1 MLSQQLV
8 PSLQDFIQ
16 NFGTWLIIA
25 ILRVNHQ
32 LRRLAGK
39 SYIITNLI
47 FIVAKF
53 YDNIV
58 QPISH
63 ATFPLIHFQIYFWK
77 AWYTERYI
85 AM

>member
-47 FIVAKF
+47 FVVNN
-53 YDNIV
+53 DNIL
-58 QPISH
+58 QPI
-63 ATFPLIHFQIYFWK
+63 
-77 AWYTERYI
+77 
-85 AM
+85 

>member
-8 PSLQDFIQ
+8 PSLQDFIP

-25 ILRVNHQ
+25 ILRANHQ

-47 FIVAKF
+47 FIVVNN
-53 YDNIV
+53 NIL
-58 QPISH
+58 QPIYH

-85 AM
+85 TM